1 MLKFLALLITVAPF
15 ATLAADTNLT
25 NRHYVQQQ
33 NIVFKEAHGVGLL
46 LDIFKPTKNPNGR
59 GIVVAASGAWYS
71 SRGKINDLNS
81 AGLFEELCQRGFY
94 VFAVRPGS
102 ISQFSAEDMKAH
114 LEEGVRWVKSEAS
127 NCKIDPAKLGM
138 FGASAGGH
146 LASLVAVTNEASAS
160 MTDASVA
167 AVGVFFP
174 PTDFLDFGGKA
185 LDPRKT
191 GALNQSLANLAFK
204 NGVEDF
210 DESKIRSIAKSISP
224 AHLVTAKAPPFL
236 LIHGDT
242 DPLVPLQQSRTM
254 LQALNK
260 AGVRAQLIIKE
271 GGAHPWPT
279 IREEVVLMADWFEEQ
294 LLP

>member
-127 NCKIDPAKLGM
+127 NYKIDPAKLAHSIK
-138 FGASAGGH
+138 AS
-146 LASLVAVTNEASAS
+146 
-160 MTDASVA
+160 
-167 AVGVFFP
+167 
-174 PTDFLDFGGKA
+174 PTWPSKMG
-185 LDPRKT
+185 
-191 GALNQSLANLAFK
+191 
-204 NGVEDF
+204 
-210 DESKIRSIAKSISP
+210 SKISTNRKYVLSP
-224 AHLVTAKAPPFL
+224 NPF
-236 LIHGDT
+236 
-242 DPLVPLQQSRTM
+242 PLRT
-254 LQALNK
+254 
-260 AGVRAQLIIKE
+260 
-271 GGAHPWPT
+271 
-279 IREEVVLMADWFEEQ
+279 
-294 LLP
+294 